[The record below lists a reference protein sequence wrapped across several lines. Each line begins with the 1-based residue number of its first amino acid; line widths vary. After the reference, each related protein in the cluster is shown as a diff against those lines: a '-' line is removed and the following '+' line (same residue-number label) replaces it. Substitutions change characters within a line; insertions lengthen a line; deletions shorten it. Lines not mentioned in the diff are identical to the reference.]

1 MKVVGEYSSWNYIS
15 RGIAQGSILGPLIFN
30 IFINDLLFIVKRCRL
45 SSYADDTQ
53 IFFAHNDYREVES
66 AINSDLEPV
75 DKWYDENG
83 LKRNNSKYQAIVM
96 GRSDATPD
104 FKCENSSILVTKEFD
119 MLGITI
125 DNKLKFDNH
134 VAEICRKV
142 SRQIAVLKRMKKMLP
157 FETRRDLY
165 LAFILPHFN
174 YCSETWNFC
183 SKSAADKLERLNER
197 AIRFVF
203 RDKYT
208 SYSELLNAL
217 GLSSLKQQR

>member
-1 MKVVGEYSSWNYIS
+1 
-15 RGIAQGSILGPLIFN
+15 
-30 IFINDLLFIVKRCRL
+30 
-45 SSYADDTQ
+45 
-53 IFFAHNDYREVES
+53 
-66 AINSDLEPV
+66 
-75 DKWYDENG
+75 
-83 LKRNNSKYQAIVM
+83 
-96 GRSDATPD
+96 
-104 FKCENSSILVTKEFD
+104 

-125 DNKLKFDNH
+125 DNKLKFYNH
-134 VAEICRKV
+134 VAKICRKV
-142 SRQIAVLKRMKKMLP
+142 SQQIAVLKRMKKMLP

-165 LAFILPHFN
+165 LPFILPHFN

-217 GLSSLKQQR
+217 GLSFLKQQRLIKTRCFRETYTGLPVVRATENQKALNCVVLKYSIPVSEE